1 MGGGENLLF
10 PQEEQGE
17 RRQRKRTL
25 IVKVLRSASEPA
37 PGAAAPVQL
46 PAAQP
51 RAGLRA
57 KEQDEFYEPY
67 LLLGPKA
74 KKKEEGRVKKS
85 TILLLFDYRTL
96 QRS

>member
-1 MGGGENLLF
+1 MI
-10 PQEEQGE
+10 
-17 RRQRKRTL
+17 L
-25 IVKVLRSASEPA
+25 IVKVPGSASEPA
-37 PGAAAPVQL
+37 PGAAAPIGL

-74 KKKEEGRVKKS
+74 KKKEEERGKIHNPLTV
-85 TILLLFDYRTL
+85 
-96 QRS
+96 